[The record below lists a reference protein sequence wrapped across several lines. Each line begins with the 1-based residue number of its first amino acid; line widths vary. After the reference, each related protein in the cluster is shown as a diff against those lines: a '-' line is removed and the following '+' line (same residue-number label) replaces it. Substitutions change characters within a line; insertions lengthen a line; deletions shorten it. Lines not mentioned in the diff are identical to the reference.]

1 VKEYNWR
8 MTLAKRER
16 SLSLYLFWVIL
27 LVGLLLPW
35 VVGLWV
41 KLLLVS
47 RGSPT
52 WPWVFFLHPGVLLV
66 EVLVSVYWALPFTG
80 LAMLSRYGMEI
91 RLPLFNLCPME
102 RLLCIT
108 LSFLVGVYRAVPLFR
123 DLFWKFHPIS
133 FLYPWFIWHGG
144 LDMLVALIGGWI
156 LLGAGKK
163 AFKRK

>member
-1 VKEYNWR
+1 

-16 SLSLYLFWVIL
+16 TLSLYLFWVVL

-35 VVGLWV
+35 TVGFWV
-41 KLLLVS
+41 KLALES
-47 RGSPT
+47 QGSPT
-52 WPWVFFLHPGVLLV
+52 WPWAFFLHPGVLLV

-91 RLPLFNLCPME
+91 RLPLLNLYPME

-144 LDMLVALIGGWI
+144 LDMVVVLVAGWFV
-156 LLGAGKK
+156 LGLRNRYLQRG
-163 AFKRK
+163 